1 MARSRKKVSVPT
13 MEQVEAERQRFK
25 YKEKYRRTL
34 TNTISVLVVVA
45 AIAVLISTFFLPV
58 IQVVGN
64 SMEPTLKDG
73 DILVLVNS
81 KEYHRGDVCC
91 LSWQNK
97 KLIKRVIALPG
108 DYVEIDDDGNVYVNN
123 ELIQED
129 YVTGKSKGICDIEF
143 PYQVPDGKLF
153 VLGDHR
159 ETSIDSRSKQIGCV
173 EKEQIIGHIL
183 FKAWPL
189 TDK

>member
-1 MARSRKKVSVPT
+1 MHKSRRLVSVPT
-13 MEQVEAERQRFK
+13 IEQVEAERRRFK
-25 YKEKYRRTL
+25 YRKKYRKTL
-34 TNTISVLVVVA
+34 ANTVSALIVVA
-45 AIAVLISTFFLPV
+45 AIAVLISTLFLPV
-58 IQVVGN
+58 IQVVGT

-81 KEYHRGDVCC
+81 KSYDRGDVCC
-91 LSWQNK
+91 ISWQNK
-97 KLIKRVIALPG
+97 KLIKRIIGLPG
-108 DYVEIDDDGNVYVNN
+108 DYIEIDSEGNVYVNN
-123 ELIQED
+123 ELVEED
-129 YVTGKSKGICDIEF
+129 YVTGKSIGICDIDF

-173 EKEQIIGHIL
+173 AQDQIIGHIL

-189 TDK
+189 FE